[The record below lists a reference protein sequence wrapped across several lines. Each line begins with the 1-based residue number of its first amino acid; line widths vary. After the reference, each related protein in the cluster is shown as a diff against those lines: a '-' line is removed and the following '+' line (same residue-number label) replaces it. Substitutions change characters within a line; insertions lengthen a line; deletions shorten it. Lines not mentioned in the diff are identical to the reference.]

1 MHLIR
6 EKANL
11 APCRDAVG
19 TCQCFR
25 LGLSCQ
31 LDLLQQRQLSV
42 PSSAGQA
49 HQSTLQSN
57 CPSLT
62 TSLPFRGPGR
72 GTEIACSQLEGMTA
86 SLESRLALG
95 AAAFRRS
102 GTGSGKTSAGGLC
115 RGHFE
120 ALWQPRPSVGGT
132 EGGLSAERAPSL
144 QRVFVD
150 SVVRDTVVGAARTAA
165 RATDGTPD
173 LRSLEQGRTKKNAD
187 QSVRRFAQGAE
198 RTRLVKTARL
208 RDQGGHEAEQTEQR
222 RRCCVVTREAQSA
235 AARPGPSSRGAREPR
250 GTSTQE
256 GRRPAPVLVSEKLFQ
271 KRHRI
276 DG

>member
-62 TSLPFRGPGR
+62 TSLPFCGPGR
-72 GTEIACSQLEGMTA
+72 GTEIACSQLEGVSA

-150 SVVRDTVVGAARTAA
+150 SVVRVGIPSWGLRAQRPVQQTGPPTSGAWSRGGRRRTL
-165 RATDGTPD
+165 T
-173 LRSLEQGRTKKNAD
+173 S
-187 QSVRRFAQGAE
+187 QSGVSHR
-198 RTRLVKTARL
+198 
-208 RDQGGHEAEQTEQR
+208 EQR
-222 RRCCVVTREAQSA
+222 EH
-235 AARPGPSSRGAREPR
+235 
-250 GTSTQE
+250 
-256 GRRPAPVLVSEKLFQ
+256 VL
-271 KRHRI
+271 
-276 DG
+276 